1 VYWSAP
7 LVALV
12 PSDVV
17 TVMSTVPTLPAGAV
31 TFIDVPPAL
40 TEFTVAAVA
49 PNFTVLLAG
58 VVLKLVPVMVT
69 ELPPPVGPLVGLMP
83 VTVGDVAGNVTEKA
97 KGWLAEHGLGSVP
110 SLQVY
115 RLKLSAAAPPE
126 TEISF
131 MVMVSMPC
139 PPPSTVFQVTK

>member
-1 VYWSAP
+1 
-7 LVALV
+7 
-12 PSDVV
+12 
-17 TVMSTVPTLPAGAV
+17 MSTVPTLPAGAV

-58 VVLKLVPVMVT
+58 VVLKPVPVMVT

-97 KGWLAEHGLGSVP
+97 KGWLAGQGLPEHEGL
-110 SLQVY
+110 L
-115 RLKLSAAAPPE
+115 L
-126 TEISF
+126 T
-131 MVMVSMPC
+131 
-139 PPPSTVFQVTK
+139 